1 MQAVTRFMITLI
13 VLRMAAMP
21 FTNEEV
27 ALAQIMQGEANHQFM
42 RSYVPAYAVGWVARN
57 RLESGEY
64 GSSYQE
70 LQVGF
75 NGAINHAPQWIYMAM
90 SRLVMNHRR
99 WRDLTRG
106 ALYVFSQ
113 QDVDELGF
121 NAREASLILRASD
134 HRALYFFREW
144 PGEAS
149 DE

>member
-1 MQAVTRFMITLI
+1 MQAMARFMVTLM

-21 FTNEEV
+21 FSDEEI

-57 RLESGEY
+57 RLESDEY

-70 LQVGF
+70 MQAGF
-75 NGAINHAPQWIYMAM
+75 NGAINRAPQWKYMALA
-90 SRLVMNHRR
+90 RLVMNHRR

-121 NAREASLILRASD
+121 DAQEASLILRASD

-144 PGEAS
+144 PGETT